1 MENNTSLQANNNI
14 NSTVIQIN
22 INGNEVNPQVLECL
36 KSLNIKDDNS
46 LRIQTSASNNGKVN
60 KLYNE
65 FASIVNDFDSLFYI
79 SPKNFDILKA
89 CVTKMEIFEEDFKN
103 ASSDGEIFY
112 NNLFALLLRVDVSL
126 FISKYEESPDYVKK
140 ISSNKWLYASSLYE
154 IGKKEDAYIT
164 IDELLIDTD
173 DDKYFIQKCFFLF
186 NDNKVKELKKVLGN
200 KKKIDKYGYYGLFEL
215 YIKFE
220 KEKNVK
226 KLKKLNSKYKGKALF
241 HMFFAKLIFE
251 NDKKNDVELKDN
263 LKQAYLSL
271 QDDDLI
277 MLLELLNLSVYVK
290 QDEYILNL
298 LGDKTFSSNIINSK
312 ILNILV
318 YKHEKDDK
326 DIERIKKLLSIVKD
340 YEYVNINN
348 ANAILSLSLH
358 KELEAIDYFNESFK
372 SNKDR
377 YTAYNLLNLIL
388 KNNDQRNFDKIDEC
402 IEILQSSQK
411 ASDHMLIASAYL
423 LLGKNMDALE
433 SSYIGAVLSQNNAD
447 YFMRLWAV
455 HTKCEKNIENL
466 DYVVDDCVV
475 ILVKDKDRLLL
486 CFDSKI
492 LKYEKINSFQGVKF
506 NRDKIVDINIKGKSV
521 GDNVVYKGEYY
532 TIDSIVNKYDYFL
545 KIIFPLLN
553 NGRYFKTI
561 ESVEGEDPLKG
572 IKDFLIESKKNSD
585 KQFKMYDLETSEC
598 NGLPLSFFVNNEDKT
613 YQNIMMHLLYM
624 SQKSKLYSGEINI
637 IDKDSKIIIDITS
650 LVMLNQFNYLE
661 KLLKVKENIYITQS
675 TINTISK
682 TFNYYLNNNKKESL
696 SVFVNDDNQLCKQ
709 ELTEEDNKKILEFWR
724 KIYEISQNFNI
735 VNHESPLDK
744 SKLECCQIDAID
756 YSVKENYSLI
766 SEDLLLKKLAYVMND
781 KCINSSNFLSL
792 VENLC
797 ETAEEYIDL
806 IVTLSEG
813 NYIYC
818 ISEISFLKILLQSF
832 KNESIQ
838 EKILNIIKN
847 ILATSFLF
855 NIYLEIIMKVII
867 FIYYYEEINDIDYF
881 IKILDLIMEN
891 CDKYSNKKCLEII
904 NNIKNNLLNDL
915 LG

>member
-1 MENNTSLQANNNI
+1 MENNTSQQANNNV

-22 INGNEVNPQVLECL
+22 INGTEVNPKVLEYL
-36 KSLNIKDDNS
+36 KNLNINGNS
-46 LRIQTSASNNGKVN
+46 SQRIQASTSSNEKVN

-79 SPKNFDILKA
+79 SQKNISILKE
-89 CVTKMEIFEEDFKN
+89 CITKMEIFEEDFKN

-126 FISKYEESPDYVKK
+126 FVSKYEESPDYVKK
-140 ISSNKWLYASSLYE
+140 TNNKCLYAISLYE
-154 IGKKEDAYIT
+154 IGKKEDAYLIL
-164 IDELLIDTD
+164 DELLTDTN

-186 NDNKVKELKKVLGN
+186 NDNKVKELKKILGN

-251 NDKKNDVELKDN
+251 NDKNNDVELKDN

-290 QDEYILNL
+290 KDEYILNL

-340 YEYVNINN
+340 SEYVNINY

-377 YTAYNLLNLIL
+377 YTSYNLLNLIL

-433 SSYIGAVLSQNNAD
+433 SSYIGAVLSQNNTD

-455 HTKCEKNIENL
+455 YTKCEKKIENL

-486 CFDSKI
+486 GFDSKI

-521 GDNVVYKGEYY
+521 GDKVVYKGEYY
-532 TIDSIVNKYDYFL
+532 KIDSIVNKYDYFL

-598 NGLPLSFFVNNEDKT
+598 NGLPLSFFVDNEDKT

-624 SQKSKLYSGEINI
+624 SKKSKLYSGKINI
-637 IDKDSKIIIDITS
+637 IDKDRKIIIDITS

-661 KLLKVKENIYITQS
+661 KLLKIKENIYITQS

-682 TFNYYLNNNKKESL
+682 TFNYYLNNNKKKSL

-724 KIYEISQNFNI
+724 KIYEIIQNFNI

-744 SKLECCQIDAID
+744 SKLECCQIDTID
-756 YSVKENYSLI
+756 YSIKENYSLI
-766 SEDLLLKKLAYVMND
+766 SEDLFLKKLAYVMND

-797 ETAEEYIDL
+797 ETVEEYIDL

-818 ISEISFLKILLQSF
+818 ISEISFFKILLQSF
-832 KNESIQ
+832 KNAPIQ

-855 NIYLEIIMKVII
+855 NIYIEIIMKTII

-891 CDKYSNKKCLEII
+891 CDKYNNKNCLEII

-915 LG
+915 FG

>member
-1 MENNTSLQANNNI
+1 MENNTSQQANNNV

-22 INGNEVNPQVLECL
+22 INGTEVNPQVLEYL
-36 KSLNIKDDNS
+36 KNLNINGNNS
-46 LRIQTSASNNGKVN
+46 LQIQVSTSSNEKVN

-79 SPKNFDILKA
+79 SQKNISILKESI
-89 CVTKMEIFEEDFKN
+89 TKMEIFEEDFKN

-112 NNLFALLLRVDVSL
+112 NNLFALLLRVDISL
-126 FISKYEESPDYVKK
+126 FVSKYEESPDYVKK
-140 ISSNKWLYASSLYE
+140 TNNKCLYAISLYE
-154 IGKKEDAYIT
+154 IGKKEAAYI
-164 IDELLIDTD
+164 ILDELLTDTN

-186 NDNKVKELKKVLGN
+186 NDNKVKELKKILGN
-200 KKKIDKYGYYGLFEL
+200 KKKIDKYGCYGLFEL

-290 QDEYILNL
+290 KYEYILNL
-298 LGDKTFSSNIINSK
+298 LGDKTFSSDIINSK

-340 YEYVNINN
+340 SEYVNINY

-377 YTAYNLLNLIL
+377 YTSYNLLNLIL

-433 SSYIGAVLSQNNAD
+433 SSYIGAVLSQNNTD

-455 HTKCEKNIENL
+455 YTKCEKKIENL

-486 CFDSKI
+486 GFDSKI

-521 GDNVVYKGEYY
+521 GDNVVYKGEFYK
-532 TIDSIVNKYDYFL
+532 IDSIVNKYDYFL

-553 NGRYFKTI
+553 NGRYFKAI

-624 SQKSKLYSGEINI
+624 SKKSKLYSGEINI
-637 IDKDSKIIIDITS
+637 IDKDRKIIIDITS

-682 TFNYYLNNNKKESL
+682 TFNYYLNNNKKKSL

-724 KIYEISQNFNI
+724 KIYEIIQKFNI

-744 SKLECCQIDAID
+744 SKLECCQIDTID
-756 YSVKENYSLI
+756 YSIKENYSLI

-797 ETAEEYIDL
+797 ETVEEYIDL

-855 NIYLEIIMKVII
+855 NIYIEIIMKAII

-891 CDKYSNKKCLEII
+891 CDKYSNKNCLVII

>member
-1 MENNTSLQANNNI
+1 MENNTSQQSNNNV

-22 INGNEVNPQVLECL
+22 INGTEVNPQVLEYL
-36 KSLNIKDDNS
+36 KNLNINGNNS
-46 LRIQTSASNNGKVN
+46 LQIQASTSSNEKVN

-79 SPKNFDILKA
+79 SQKNISILKESI
-89 CVTKMEIFEEDFKN
+89 TKMEIFEEDFKN

-126 FISKYEESPDYVKK
+126 FVSKYEESPDYVKK
-140 ISSNKWLYASSLYE
+140 TNNKCLYAISLYE
-154 IGKKEDAYIT
+154 IGKKEDAYI
-164 IDELLIDTD
+164 ILDELLTDTN

-186 NDNKVKELKKVLGN
+186 NDNKVKELKKILGN

-290 QDEYILNL
+290 KDEYILNL

-326 DIERIKKLLSIVKD
+326 DIEKIKKLLSIVKD
-340 YEYVNINN
+340 SEYVNINY

-377 YTAYNLLNLIL
+377 YTSYNLLNLIL

-433 SSYIGAVLSQNNAD
+433 SSYIGAVLSQNNTD

-455 HTKCEKNIENL
+455 YTKCEKKIENL

-486 CFDSKI
+486 GFDSKI

-521 GDNVVYKGEYY
+521 GDNVVYKGEFYK
-532 TIDSIVNKYDYFL
+532 IDSIVNKYDYFL

-553 NGRYFKTI
+553 NGRYFKAI

-624 SQKSKLYSGEINI
+624 SKKSKLYSGEINI
-637 IDKDSKIIIDITS
+637 IDKDRKIIIDITS

-724 KIYEISQNFNI
+724 KIYEIIQKFNI

-744 SKLECCQIDAID
+744 SKLECCQIDTID
-756 YSVKENYSLI
+756 YSIKENYSLI

-797 ETAEEYIDL
+797 ETVEEYIDL

-855 NIYLEIIMKVII
+855 NIYIEIIMKAII

-891 CDKYSNKKCLEII
+891 CDKYSNKNCLVII

>member
-1 MENNTSLQANNNI
+1 MENNTSQQANNNV

-22 INGNEVNPQVLECL
+22 INGTEVNPQVLEYL
-36 KSLNIKDDNS
+36 KNLNINGNNS
-46 LRIQTSASNNGKVN
+46 LQIQVSTSSNEKVN

-79 SPKNFDILKA
+79 SQKNISILKESI
-89 CVTKMEIFEEDFKN
+89 TKMEIFEEDFKN

-112 NNLFALLLRVDVSL
+112 NNLFALLLRVDISL
-126 FISKYEESPDYVKK
+126 FVSKYEESPDYVKK
-140 ISSNKWLYASSLYE
+140 TNNKCLYAISLYE
-154 IGKKEDAYIT
+154 IGKKEAAYI
-164 IDELLIDTD
+164 ILDELLTDTN

-186 NDNKVKELKKVLGN
+186 NDNKVKELKKILGN
-200 KKKIDKYGYYGLFEL
+200 KKKIDKYGCYGLFEL

-290 QDEYILNL
+290 KYEYILNL

-340 YEYVNINN
+340 SEYVNINY

-377 YTAYNLLNLIL
+377 YTSYNLLNLIL

-433 SSYIGAVLSQNNAD
+433 SSYIGAVLSQNNTD

-455 HTKCEKNIENL
+455 YTKCEKKIENL

-486 CFDSKI
+486 GFDSKI

-521 GDNVVYKGEYY
+521 GDNVVYKGEFYK
-532 TIDSIVNKYDYFL
+532 IDSIVNKYDYFL

-553 NGRYFKTI
+553 NGRYFKAI

-624 SQKSKLYSGEINI
+624 SKKSKLYSGEINI
-637 IDKDSKIIIDITS
+637 IDKDRKIIIDITS

-661 KLLKVKENIYITQS
+661 KLLKVKENIYIRS
-675 TINTISK
+675 
-682 TFNYYLNNNKKESL
+682 
-696 SVFVNDDNQLCKQ
+696 
-709 ELTEEDNKKILEFWR
+709 EER
-724 KIYEISQNFNI
+724 R
-735 VNHESPLDK
+735 
-744 SKLECCQIDAID
+744 
-756 YSVKENYSLI
+756 
-766 SEDLLLKKLAYVMND
+766 
-781 KCINSSNFLSL
+781 
-792 VENLC
+792 
-797 ETAEEYIDL
+797 
-806 IVTLSEG
+806 
-813 NYIYC
+813 
-818 ISEISFLKILLQSF
+818 
-832 KNESIQ
+832 
-838 EKILNIIKN
+838 
-847 ILATSFLF
+847 
-855 NIYLEIIMKVII
+855 
-867 FIYYYEEINDIDYF
+867 
-881 IKILDLIMEN
+881 
-891 CDKYSNKKCLEII
+891 
-904 NNIKNNLLNDL
+904 
-915 LG
+915 

>member
-1 MENNTSLQANNNI
+1 MENNTSQQANNNV

-22 INGNEVNPQVLECL
+22 INGTEVNPQVLEYL
-36 KSLNIKDDNS
+36 KNLNINGNNS
-46 LRIQTSASNNGKVN
+46 LQIQVSTSSNEKVN

-79 SPKNFDILKA
+79 SQKNISILKESI
-89 CVTKMEIFEEDFKN
+89 TKMEIFEEDFKN

-112 NNLFALLLRVDVSL
+112 NNLFALLLRIDVSL
-126 FISKYEESPDYVKK
+126 FVSKYEESPDYVKK
-140 ISSNKWLYASSLYE
+140 TNNKCLYAISLYE
-154 IGKKEDAYIT
+154 IGKKEAAYI
-164 IDELLIDTD
+164 ILDELLTDTN

-186 NDNKVKELKKVLGN
+186 NDNKVKELKKILGN

-290 QDEYILNL
+290 KYEYILNL
-298 LGDKTFSSNIINSK
+298 LGDKTFSSNIINRK

-340 YEYVNINN
+340 SEYVNINY

-377 YTAYNLLNLIL
+377 YTSYNLLNLIL

-433 SSYIGAVLSQNNAD
+433 SSYIGAVLSQNNTD

-455 HTKCEKNIENL
+455 YTKCEKKIENL

-486 CFDSKI
+486 GFDSKI
-492 LKYEKINSFQGVKF
+492 LKYEKINSFQDVKF

-521 GDNVVYKGEYY
+521 GDNVVYKGEFYK
-532 TIDSIVNKYDYFL
+532 IDSIVNKYDYFL

-553 NGRYFKTI
+553 NGRYFKAI

-624 SQKSKLYSGEINI
+624 SKKSKLYSGEINI
-637 IDKDSKIIIDITS
+637 IDKDRKIIIDITS

-724 KIYEISQNFNI
+724 KIYEIIQKFNI

-744 SKLECCQIDAID
+744 SKLECCQIDTID
-756 YSVKENYSLI
+756 YSIKENYSLI

-797 ETAEEYIDL
+797 ETVEEYIDL

-855 NIYLEIIMKVII
+855 NIYIEIIMKAII

-891 CDKYSNKKCLEII
+891 CDKYSNKNCLVII

>member
-1 MENNTSLQANNNI
+1 MENNTSQQANNNV

-22 INGNEVNPQVLECL
+22 INGTEVNPQVLEYL
-36 KSLNIKDDNS
+36 KNLNINGNNS
-46 LRIQTSASNNGKVN
+46 LQIQASTSSNEKVN

-79 SPKNFDILKA
+79 SQKNISILKESI
-89 CVTKMEIFEEDFKN
+89 TKMEIFEEDFKN

-126 FISKYEESPDYVKK
+126 FVSKYEESPDYVKK
-140 ISSNKWLYASSLYE
+140 TNNKCLYALSLYE
-154 IGKKEDAYIT
+154 IGKKEDAYI
-164 IDELLIDTD
+164 ILDELLTDTN

-186 NDNKVKELKKVLGN
+186 NDNKVKELKKILGN

-290 QDEYILNL
+290 KDEYILNL

-326 DIERIKKLLSIVKD
+326 DIEKIKKLLSIVKD
-340 YEYVNINN
+340 SEYVNINY

-377 YTAYNLLNLIL
+377 YTSYNLLNLIL

-433 SSYIGAVLSQNNAD
+433 SSYIGAVLSQNNTD

-455 HTKCEKNIENL
+455 YIKCEKKIENL

-486 CFDSKI
+486 GFDSKI

-521 GDNVVYKGEYY
+521 GDNVVYKGEFYK
-532 TIDSIVNKYDYFL
+532 IDSIVNKYDYFL

-553 NGRYFKTI
+553 NGRYFKAI

-624 SQKSKLYSGEINI
+624 SKKSKLYSGEINI
-637 IDKDSKIIIDITS
+637 IDKDRKIIIDITS

-661 KLLKVKENIYITQS
+661 KLLKVKEKIYITQS

-709 ELTEEDNKKILEFWR
+709 ELTEEDNKEILEFWR
-724 KIYEISQNFNI
+724 KIYEMIQKFNI

-744 SKLECCQIDAID
+744 SKLECCQIDTID
-756 YSVKENYSLI
+756 YSIKENYSLI

-797 ETAEEYIDL
+797 ETVEEYIDL

-838 EKILNIIKN
+838 EKILNIVKN

-855 NIYLEIIMKVII
+855 NTYIEIIMKAII

-891 CDKYSNKKCLEII
+891 CDKYSNKNCLVII
-904 NNIKNNLLNDL
+904 NNIKNNLL
-915 LG
+915 G

>member
-1 MENNTSLQANNNI
+1 MENNISQQANNNV

-22 INGNEVNPQVLECL
+22 INGTEVNPQVLEYL
-36 KSLNIKDDNS
+36 KNLNINGNNS
-46 LRIQTSASNNGKVN
+46 LQIQASTSSNEKVN

-79 SPKNFDILKA
+79 SQKNISILKE
-89 CVTKMEIFEEDFKN
+89 CITKMEIFEEDFKN

-126 FISKYEESPDYVKK
+126 FVSKYEESPDYVKK
-140 ISSNKWLYASSLYE
+140 TNNKCLYAICLYE
-154 IGKKEDAYIT
+154 IGKKEDAYI
-164 IDELLIDTD
+164 ILDELLTDTN

-186 NDNKVKELKKVLGN
+186 NDNKVKELKKILGN
-200 KKKIDKYGYYGLFEL
+200 KKKMDKYGYYGLFEL

-220 KEKNVK
+220 KERNVK

-251 NDKKNDVELKDN
+251 NDKKNDVEVKDN

-290 QDEYILNL
+290 KDEYVLNL

-326 DIERIKKLLSIVKD
+326 DIEKIKKLLSIVKD
-340 YEYVNINN
+340 SEYVNINY

-377 YTAYNLLNLIL
+377 YTSYNLLNLIL

-433 SSYIGAVLSQNNAD
+433 SSYIGAVLSQNNTD

-455 HTKCEKNIENL
+455 YTKCEKKIENL

-486 CFDSKI
+486 GFDSKI

-532 TIDSIVNKYDYFL
+532 KIDSIVNKYDYFL

-572 IKDFLIESKKNSD
+572 IKDFLIENKKNSD

-624 SQKSKLYSGEINI
+624 SKKSKLYSGEINI
-637 IDKDSKIIIDITS
+637 IDKDRKIIIDITS

-724 KIYEISQNFNI
+724 KIYEIIQNFNI

-744 SKLECCQIDAID
+744 SKLECCQIDTID
-756 YSVKENYSLI
+756 YSIKENYSLI

-797 ETAEEYIDL
+797 ETVEEYIDL

-855 NIYLEIIMKVII
+855 NIYIEIIMKAII

-891 CDKYSNKKCLEII
+891 CDKYSNKNCLVII